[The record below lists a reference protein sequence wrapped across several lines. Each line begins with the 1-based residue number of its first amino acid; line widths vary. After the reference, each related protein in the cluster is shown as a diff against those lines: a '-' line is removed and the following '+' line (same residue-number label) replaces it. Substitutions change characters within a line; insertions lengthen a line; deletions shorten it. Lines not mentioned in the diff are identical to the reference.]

1 MSEDGFI
8 AGENDNID
16 FLNPYQID
24 GEDYGYKEFI
34 NSVGHIIVGRRT
46 YEKVISMGY
55 DYHTDKIVYVA
66 TSSLRQS
73 ENENLTYY
81 NGSFN
86 ALITKLKASQNT
98 NIYCDG
104 GAELAQSLIAENLI
118 DEIILSIIPVKLE
131 SGTLLFEKGRVPRN
145 FSLKKKR
152 EFKTGL
158 VQFFYELKNRLV
170 HVIAADTSADFA

>member
-8 AGENDNID
+8 AGENNNID
-16 FLNPYQID
+16 FLNPYQVE

-34 NSVGHIIVGRRT
+34 NSVGHIIVGRKT
-46 YEKVISMGY
+46 YEKVSSMGY
-55 DYHTDKIVYVA
+55 HYHTDKIVYVA
-66 TSSLRQS
+66 TSSLRES

-86 ALITKLKASQNT
+86 ALITKLKASQHT

-118 DEIILSIIPVKLE
+118 DEIILSIIPIKLKI
-131 SGTLLFEKGRVPRN
+131 GTLLFEKGLVPHN
-145 FSLKKKR
+145 FLIKKKQ
-152 EFKTGL
+152 EFKTKL
-158 VQFFYELKNRLV
+158 VQVTYELKK
-170 HVIAADTSADFA
+170 

>member
-16 FLNPYQID
+16 FLNPYQVE

-46 YEKVISMGY
+46 FEKVIGMGY
-55 DYHTDKIVYVA
+55 HYHTDKIVYVA
-66 TSSLRQS
+66 TRSLRES

-81 NGSFN
+81 NGSIN
-86 ALITKLKASQNT
+86 ALITKLKASQHT

-131 SGTLLFEKGRVPRN
+131 KGTLLFEKGIVPFN
-145 FSLKKKR
+145 FSLKKKQA
-152 EFKTGL
+152 FKTRL
-158 VQFFYELKNRLV
+158 VQFSYALKK
-170 HVIAADTSADFA
+170 